1 MQIQN
6 LRDYGKACGIVLA
19 DQQSI
24 LDDALTE
31 IEATLFDSSE
41 SLRAK
46 FDDVMVES
54 ERIAYRRYL
63 KAESL
68 YGGKLLGRF
77 FNDVL
82 GHGVLN
88 EKQIEAAFADHFAL
102 LDKFFLSLAQGRKSR
117 AGASFEFFHNSL
129 FKKLGYPFEEQQLL
143 EDSKPDFLMPSGDYY
158 QSNPLNS
165 IVFTAKRTL
174 RERWRQITT
183 EGTRG
188 IGLYLATIDSKVTS
202 QQLHHMVGHKIFL
215 VVPDQIRRQH
225 YPTATNVLSF
235 AQFFEDHLDPK
246 MRIWKRDGIV

>member
-1 MQIQN
+1 MQIEN
-6 LRDYGKACGIVLA
+6 LRDYGRTNGIVLA
-19 DQQSI
+19 DQQLI
-24 LDDALTE
+24 LSEALTE
-31 IEATLFDSSE
+31 IEATLFDSPE
-41 SLRAK
+41 SLRAN
-46 FDDVMVES
+46 FDDVMMEAEKV
-54 ERIAYRRYL
+54 AYRRYL

-77 FNDVL
+77 FSEVL
-82 GHGVLN
+82 RQGDISSD
-88 EKQIEAAFADHFAL
+88 QIEAAFCTHFAL

-129 FKKLGYPFEEQQLL
+129 FKRLGYPFEEQQLL
-143 EDSKPDFLMPSGDYY
+143 EDSKPDFLMPSGNYY
-158 QSNPLNS
+158 QTNPLNS

-215 VVPDQIRRQH
+215 VVPEQIRREH

-246 MRIWKRDGIV
+246 MRIWKRDGVL